1 MKCHL
6 AFIWLPVWL
15 LLLLFQMKLASY
27 LFLPFCRWF
36 IIMKVQFAF
45 FVFCFL
51 FFFFLFFKWK
61 LLSVSVHVW
70 RVRFPLNL
78 YLNRIEISPLAHHRL
93 FLANKKR
100 KGEHRHGSS
109 SQKYSNIRFVW
120 LLGWAIII
128 GPLSCNGGGKFGFCL
143 LHAIRFVLLV
153 SLFLFYCTSKWET
166 FFFFFF
172 FFVI

>member
-1 MKCHL
+1 MSSGVYL
-6 AFIWLPVWL
+6 ATCLAAAAAVPDEVSFFFFFLFVDDL
-15 LLLLFQMKLASY
+15 LLWKFNS
-27 LFLPFCRWF
+27 PF
-36 IIMKVQFAF
+36 F
-45 FVFCFL
+45 FCVFC
-51 FFFFLFFKWK
+51 FLFFKWK

-153 SLFLFYCTSKWET
+153 
-166 FFFFFF
+166 
-172 FFVI
+172 